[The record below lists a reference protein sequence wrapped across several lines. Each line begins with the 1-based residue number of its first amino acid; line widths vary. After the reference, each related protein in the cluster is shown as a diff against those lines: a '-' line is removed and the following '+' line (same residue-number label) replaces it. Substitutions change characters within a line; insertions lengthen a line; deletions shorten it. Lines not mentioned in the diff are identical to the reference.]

1 MQLFCSFCFYFES
14 IGFPCGSFSF
24 VVVQWCTN
32 WKGARAPAW
41 KGAKAP
47 AWKGARAPAW
57 KGARA
62 PAWKG
67 ARAPGMERSKSPNME
82 WSKGPR
88 YGEEQEPQ
96 AWKGAKAPA
105 WKALSLYLSLS
116 LSLSLS
122 LYFSLSLSCSLSL
135 SFSLSLS
142 SVCSMFVAQSSVS
155 CLDSHSPFCS
165 HDISA
170 GQPQVS
176 ELLAK
181 TYVEGKD
188 GINISERNR
197 ES

>member
-1 MQLFCSFCFYFES
+1 MRQFLVC
-14 IGFPCGSFSF
+14 CGAM
-24 VVVQWCTN
+24 VHELERG
-32 WKGARAPAW
+32 KGPS
-41 KGAKAP
+41 
-47 AWKGARAPAW
+47 
-57 KGARA
+57 
-62 PAWKG
+62 
-67 ARAPGMERSKSPNME
+67 MERSKSPSME
-82 WSKGPR
+82 RSKSPSVER
-88 YGEEQEPQ
+88 SKSPSMERSKSQRSKSPSVDC
-96 AWKGAKAPA
+96 
-105 WKALSLYLSLS
+105 ALSI
-116 LSLSLS
+116 SLS
-122 LYFSLSLSCSLSL
+122 LYIYIFLFISLSCS
-135 SFSLSLS
+135 FSLFLS